1 MATNACT
8 RGRSGRYVAAKPI
21 LSSSIPHQEK
31 PVSGSSSLWPKAP
44 TLAEHRRTASAPV
57 RWREGNR
64 PGPCSHGPKAQA
76 RSGGRTLTRP
86 SMEWPGRNLRGMV
99 TTMALPGR
107 GRAEAIARL
116 LAPVEDRVREREGG
130 SPPRGLGD
138 RRRRCR
144 QIRENFWRQGDFSSG
159 APVPQDVWT
168 APLTMARAH
177 LCNAGLTLAVPRVG
191 VRLRSVRQRQSGGAD
206 AVVVCASCAG
216 AFTSAGA
223 LRKVNQILRQTP
235 IGGWGYTA

>member
-130 SPPRGLGD
+130 EPPTRAWRSAAKVPTNSRKFLETRGLFFRSASPPGCLDSTPHNGASAFVQCGPHPCCPS
-138 RRRRCR
+138 RRRSPP
-144 QIRENFWRQGDFSSG
+144 FS
-159 APVPQDVWT
+159 A
-168 APLTMARAH
+168 AEAE
-177 LCNAGLTLAVPRVG
+177 
-191 VRLRSVRQRQSGGAD
+191 
-206 AVVVCASCAG
+206 
-216 AFTSAGA
+216 
-223 LRKVNQILRQTP
+223 
-235 IGGWGYTA
+235 WGC